1 MSRMPKARTIQEFL
15 SDDIIKSVLKQ
26 IDWQKDCLFGDTYKD
41 ICKIDKIRDAKFKIH
56 DGWIGGEIILH
67 IIETAPV
74 FEFENHIY
82 RLNLSSLYRTG
93 LTPKKKKNVEP
104 RENVTRIVV

>member
-1 MSRMPKARTIQEFL
+1 MRLPKARTIQEL
-15 SDDIIKSVLKQ
+15 ISDDIIKSVLKQ
-26 IDWQKDCLFGDTYKD
+26 IKWQKDCLFGDTYKD
-41 ICKIDKIRDAKFKIH
+41 ICKIDQIRDTKFKIH

-67 IIETAPV
+67 IIEKASV
-74 FEFENHIY
+74 FTFENHNY

-104 RENVTRIVV
+104 SEKNTLVVV